1 MGPVKTK
8 GIDSQKIRSKP
19 IDYALRVADI
29 EPFHYLLAVGI
40 AVLVWIWAGKWNTG
54 LLAGYLFL
62 ILAVTVLDR
71 RPGPKMTYELIPF
84 WSYGVKSLRMEILL
98 NIILFIPVG
107 LLSPR
112 WKTVG
117 LAAGYSMLIELAQ
130 LVSFRGLFEFD
141 DMIHNALGTAL
152 GVLLVMG
159 MRRLRK

>member
-1 MGPVKTK
+1 M
-8 GIDSQKIRSKP
+8 IRSKP

-29 EPFHYLLAVGI
+29 APLYYLLAVGI
-40 AVLVWIWAGKWNTG
+40 AVLVWIWAGEWNTG

-98 NIILFIPVG
+98 NVIMFIPVG
-107 LLSPR
+107 LLAPR

-130 LVSFRGLFEFD
+130 LVSLRGLFEFD
-141 DMIHNALGTAL
+141 DVMYNALGTAL
-152 GVLLVMG
+152 GVLLVLG
-159 MRRLRK
+159 LKRLRK

>member
-1 MGPVKTK
+1 
-8 GIDSQKIRSKP
+8 
-19 IDYALRVADI
+19 
-29 EPFHYLLAVGI
+29 LLAAGF

-71 RPGPKMTYELIPF
+71 RPGPRMTYELIPF

-98 NIILFIPVG
+98 NILLFIPVG
-107 LLSPR
+107 LLAPR
-112 WKTVG
+112 WKAVG

-141 DMIHNALGTAL
+141 DVIHNALGTAA
-152 GVLLVMG
+152 GVLLVLG
-159 MRRLRK
+159 MRRLLQQ

>member
-1 MGPVKTK
+1 M
-8 GIDSQKIRSKP
+8 
-19 IDYALRVADI
+19 VA
-29 EPFHYLLAVGI
+29 AGI
-40 AVLVWIWAGKWNTG
+40 AVLVWIWVGKWNTG

-141 DMIHNALGTAL
+141 DVIHNALGTAI
-152 GVLLVMG
+152 GVLLVLG
-159 MRRLRK
+159 LRRLRK